1 MWLCRIAERDRD
13 RRVPSSTSK
22 GAPIA
27 ELTLND
33 ISDKMRDIDFAMLST
48 RTQSGAIAS
57 RPMSN
62 NRQVEYDGDNFF
74 FTLQETGTIRDI
86 TGDPNVGLS
95 FQGRSGALGMKPF
108 FITIEGQGELI
119 REKGQ
124 FADHWTSD
132 LDEWFKAGVDTPG
145 LVLIKVHAKRLHY
158 WDGYLQGEI
167 ALDDAG
173 ELETTR

>member
-1 MWLCRIAERDRD
+1 M
-13 RRVPSSTSK
+13 
-22 GAPIA
+22 A

-86 TGDPNVGLS
+86 RGDPNVGLS
-95 FQGRSGALGMKPF
+95 FQGRSGALRMKPF
-108 FITIEGQGELI
+108 FITIEGQAELI
-119 REKGQ
+119 RDKGQ
-124 FADHWTSD
+124 FADHWTND
-132 LDEWFKAGVDTPG
+132 LEEWFKDGVDTPG

-158 WDGYLQGEI
+158 WDGYHQGEV
-167 ALDDAG
+167 ALEGAG